1 MIKQFDTPAALA
13 AAGKPTTESRVA
25 NVKLGNI
32 TVYDGINTEIPLDAV
47 QAGDACYYD
56 ENKQKHYY
64 RGGNLLNNALLTQTG
79 MTPVGAFAGMLRGG
93 HLLVDGDESSAKYG
107 GVIHHTI
114 SAITS
119 TDIVISLKIQD
130 TSKEGDAQYATLI
143 PVPVTLTSAEINA
156 TSAAEIS
163 AAVAAKAT
171 EMGDT
176 KAWWAYLADD
186 EGNKVDTGGTKI
198 IVQCDTW
205 AHYNQYGC
213 SMTGGTITFT
223 TWGSMPAS
231 SEYMKSNGRTTNYR
245 GIMSV
250 ERGIARF
257 ATNGRT
263 LTANV
268 PVFGETS
275 NIDPML
281 LSEFQTSPY
290 AAEVRAYYKTYEAY
304 IRGEFGILFP
314 QKHGV
319 FNLPDAHSLCR
330 DYGMRMVPTKNGGT
344 AYLCPALHY
353 GITKGYVGVEGLEP
367 GDMFLHG
374 VQEGTIIMEDNMR
387 NTINA
392 TLSRM
397 GKTQI
402 ANTASRWF
410 AQWCYANVAWPFNA
424 YGGTLYHSSVN
435 GTLQVRAVSLL
446 YK

>member
-13 AAGKPTTESRVA
+13 AAGQPTTESRVA

-32 TVYDGINTEIPLDAV
+32 TVYDGINTEIPLDSV
-47 QAGDACYYD
+47 QAGDACYFD

-64 RGGNLLNNALLTQTG
+64 RGGGLLNNALLTQAG
-79 MTPVGAFAGMLRGG
+79 MTPVGAFAGMLRGA

-119 TDIVISLKIQD
+119 TEIVINLKIQD
-130 TSKEGDAQYATLI
+130 TSKSGDAQYATLI

-171 EMGDT
+171 ELGDT
-176 KAWWAYLADD
+176 KAWWAYLDGD
-186 EGNKVDTGGTKI
+186 KI
-198 IVQCDTW
+198 IVQCDSW
-205 AHYNQYGC
+205 AHWNQYGC
-213 SMTGGTITFT
+213 TMTGGTIAFT

-231 SEYMKSNGRTTNYR
+231 NEYMKSNGRTTSNR

-250 ERGIARF
+250 ARGIARF

-268 PVFGETS
+268 PVFGEAGNT
-275 NIDPML
+275 DPML
-281 LSEFQTSPY
+281 LSEFLTSPY
-290 AAEVRAYYKTYEAY
+290 AADIRAYYKTYEAY

-330 DYGMRMVPTKNGGT
+330 DYGTRTVPTKNGGT

-353 GITKGYVGVEGLEP
+353 GIAKGYIGVEGLEP
-367 GDMFLHG
+367 GDMFLPG
-374 VQEGTIIMEDNMR
+374 VDEGTIIMEDNAR

-402 ANTASRWF
+402 GNGSSRWF
-410 AQWCYANVAWPFNA
+410 AQRCAAISAWFFNA
-424 YGGTLYHSSVN
+424 TYGYLYYNN
-435 GTLQVRAVSLL
+435 GVYLTYQVRAVSLL
-446 YK
+446 KKK